1 MTNDIKEKILSH
13 LIHYPKSTF
22 SDLYNLN
29 KDFPSNEFT
38 YYLNKLIEEGFIE
51 KDENKKYSLTIKG
64 KNLEADLDGK
74 TGKQRKKPF
83 LALLLVIKRED
94 KYLLYHRLKEPYFD
108 FYGFPGAKIDFFEEV
123 LDAARRELHEE
134 TNLAGDG
141 KIIAISNVRTKENNE
156 ELSHFVQFVV
166 LFDNPK
172 GELIENS
179 IEGKYRFA
187 SLSEFIKLDKENKLF
202 PDIMQIIEKA
212 NNFNGR
218 ISILEMAI
226 THNKTKFID
235 FKVKEIH

>member
-1 MTNDIKEKILSH
+1 MANDIKEKIFSH

-22 SDLYNLN
+22 SDLYDSN

-38 YYLNKLIEEGFIE
+38 YHLNKLIEEGYIE

-64 KNLEADLDGK
+64 KNLESDLDGK

-83 LALLLVIKRED
+83 LALLLVARRDGE
-94 KYLLYHRLKEPYFD
+94 YLIYHRLKEPYYD

-123 LDAARRELHEE
+123 LDAAKRELLEE
-134 TNLAGDG
+134 TNLTGDG
-141 KIIAISNVRTKENNE
+141 KIIAISNVRTKENDE

-166 LFDNPK
+166 LFDNPE

-179 IEGKYRFA
+179 IEGEYKFA
-187 SLSEFIKLDKENKLF
+187 PLSEFVRLDKENKLF
-202 PDIMQIIEKA
+202 PDIMLIIEKA
-212 NNFNGR
+212 NNFKEK
-218 ISILEMAI
+218 ICILEMDI
-226 THNKTKFID
+226 THNKTKFTD